1 MCDKCKGCIHRR
13 ALAGKSAAVC
23 QYAIDTG
30 KLRGCEPEDCP
41 HWSGDQKE
49 LKRLMHASE
58 ERDFFAAFSDFGEA
72 KGSQWYD

>member
-1 MCDKCKGCIHRR
+1 MCDRCKGCIHRR
-13 ALAGKSAAVC
+13 ALAGKSDAVC

-49 LKRLMHASE
+49 RKRLMRASE
-58 ERDFFAAFSDFGEA
+58 ERDLFAAF
-72 KGSQWYD
+72 YDPEKNEGAY

>member
-30 KLRGCEPEDCP
+30 KLRGCEPEDCT
-41 HWSGDQKE
+41 HWSNNQKE
-49 LKRLMHASE
+49 LKRLMRISE
-58 ERDFFAAFSDFGEA
+58 ERDLLASFADFGDP
-72 KGSQWYD
+72 KGMQWYG

>member
-1 MCDKCKGCIHRR
+1 MCDRCKGCIHRR
-13 ALAGKSAAVC
+13 ALSGKSAAVC

-49 LKRLMHASE
+49 RKRQIHASE
-58 ERDFFAAFSDFGEA
+58 EWDLFDSFADFGDP
-72 KGSQWYD
+72 KGMQWYG

>member
-13 ALAGKSAAVC
+13 ALSGKSAAVC

-41 HWSGDQKE
+41 HWNGDQKE
-49 LKRLMHASE
+49 RKRGARFVCRFFRLRRG
-58 ERDFFAAFSDFGEA
+58 ERVAVV
-72 KGSQWYD
+72 